1 MNSPNLFNYETRPAK
16 FTERK
21 MLLTVLQNICQYY
34 NEDYQYIGFG
44 GVSFTDFKLFHKE
57 LNIDKMF
64 SIEGGDEVSQ
74 ERVRFN
80 SPFSFIDTKFGI
92 SSAILNDIDLTKKTV
107 VWLDYDNDLE
117 NFMFEDLAILFR
129 KLPKGSVYIMTCNRQ
144 LKDKSTGDIYKVEDF
159 KEKFNNLVFF
169 DLKQSNLS
177 GENNYLTTRKMF
189 TNLINKTI
197 KERDESQL
205 KFHQLFNFLYQETGG
220 ARMFSFGGVIESD
233 TFDLNN
239 FNVNRFDFIRKLEK
253 PFRINLPILT
263 SKEIVYVN
271 ERLEDVEYFND
282 SKIIEKIHFNRY
294 SKIYKY
300 LPHYLDVRT

>member
-21 MLLTVLQNICQYY
+21 MLLAVLQNICQYY
-34 NEDYQYIGFG
+34 NEDYQYIGLG

-57 LNIDKMF
+57 LNIGKMF
-64 SIEGGDEVSQ
+64 SIEGGEDLNK
-74 ERVRFN
+74 ERIQFN
-80 SPFSFIDTKFGI
+80 NPFSCIDLRFGL
-92 SSAILNDIDLTKKTV
+92 SSSILKDLDLTKKTV
-107 VWLDYDNDLE
+107 IWLDYDNDLD

-144 LKDKSTGDIYKVEDF
+144 LKDKITGSEYEVETF
-159 KEKFNNLVFF
+159 KEKFNNLVSF
-169 DLKQSNLS
+169 DLKKSSFTAQND
-177 GENNYLTTRKMF
+177 YLTTKQMM
-189 TNLINKTI
+189 TNLINRTI
-197 KERDESQL
+197 NERDGSQL

-233 TFDLNN
+233 NFDLAN
-239 FNVNRFDFIRKLEK
+239 FNINRFDFIRQNDE

-263 SKEIVYVN
+263 SKEIMYIN
-271 ERLEDVEYFND
+271 ERLEDVKYFNN
-282 SKIIEKIHFNRY
+282 SKIVAKKHFDRY

-300 LPHYLDVRT
+300 LPNYLDVRT